1 LHVAATTL
9 AIDARSC
16 AGAQKQ
22 SYSFLVLFRQRPREA
37 LVSLATSR
45 FCANFTY
52 THKVNILLAERMAT
66 IVETIQKA
74 PAVDANDAQ
83 VIDIPVPANGEPE
96 AQLSQTNSTNING
109 VPEDSGSEVPDTA
122 SNSDPAQMQKT
133 IKALE
138 MEVEQLKEKLK

>member
-1 LHVAATTL
+1 M
-9 AIDARSC
+9 
-16 AGAQKQ
+16 
-22 SYSFLVLFRQRPREA
+22 F
-37 LVSLATSR
+37 LATSR

-66 IVETIQKA
+66 IVETIRKA

-109 VPEDSGSEVPDTA
+109 VPEDSGSKVPDTA

-138 MEVEQLKEKLK
+138 MEV